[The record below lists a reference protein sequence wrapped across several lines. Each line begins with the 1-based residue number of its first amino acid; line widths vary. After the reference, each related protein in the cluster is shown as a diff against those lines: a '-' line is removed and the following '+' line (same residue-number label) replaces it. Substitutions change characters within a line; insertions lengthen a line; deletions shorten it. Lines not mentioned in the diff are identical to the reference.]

1 MVSKTL
7 LEISRELARVALE
20 IGAIQL
26 NPEDPFIWASGYHM
40 PVYNDNRLLLGLGEH
55 RTLVGRGFQEIIRHE
70 NLALDVVAGTSTAGI
85 PHATTLANL
94 LDLPLIY
101 VRSKPKGHGM
111 QNQVEGLI
119 KTHQKVIVIEDLVS
133 TGASAL
139 TQAHSQMV
147 IRHVLLVPL
156 IARSQLLRNHDI
168 FCAYNPYVCKG
179 FFRQS
184 RFYHVY

>member
-94 LDLPLIY
+94 LDLPLIDQLLGFVKTAKDALEKEQGEHHSLPGAAY
-101 VRSKPKGHGM
+101 KTVKDKAKSKSR
-111 QNQVEGLI
+111 L
-119 KTHQKVIVIEDLVS
+119 
-133 TGASAL
+133 
-139 TQAHSQMV
+139 
-147 IRHVLLVPL
+147 
-156 IARSQLLRNHDI
+156 SQL
-168 FCAYNPYVCKG
+168 
-179 FFRQS
+179 
-184 RFYHVY
+184 